1 MINISKKMCDS
12 ICWVG
17 EHVYLAVTGSEPMA
31 EGHCILVTKEH
42 YANLPSCDEDVAR
55 EMLNLRRMLTG
66 YFKAK
71 NNTEPVFITTGLFI
85 KNIKKKFDL
94 IVDNHHWSASR
105 F

>member
-1 MINISKKMCDS
+1 MIIISKKMCDS

-85 KNIKKKFDL
+85 KT
-94 IVDNHHWSASR
+94 
-105 F
+105 